1 VTLLVLGSPAEE
13 DVGGKCMMIERGAF
27 DGVDVALMA
36 HPAPFDIAA
45 PPMYG
50 VESCEVKYKGQAVH
64 ASVAPEAGVNA
75 LDGLV
80 TAYQAIAQLRQ
91 HMRRDARIHGIIT
104 YGGSAANVVPDRAEA
119 KFLVRSLQPQYLAD
133 LKARVERCFLAGA
146 QASGAQVEVKWAPY
160 PYLPMNNNNTLAA
173 AYEANAKAVGRSFL
187 GQAVE
192 STGSTDQGN
201 VSWVVP
207 AIHPT
212 FNVGAFAINHTEAFT
227 EVAATDAAHK
237 AMIEVGQALAMTGVD
252 IVMSPELL
260 REAKS
265 DFGVARPD

>member
-1 VTLLVLGSPAEE
+1 MRV
-13 DVGGKCMMIERGAF
+13 ERGALK
-27 DGVDVALMA
+27 DLDVALMA
-36 HPAPFDIAA
+36 GPAPFDTPD

-50 VESCEVKYKGQAVH
+50 VVQVHVVYKGRVVH
-64 ASVAPEAGVNA
+64 ASVAPEAGINA
-75 LDGLV
+75 LDALV

-104 YGGSAANVVPDRAEA
+104 YGGSAPNVVPDRAEA
-119 KFLVRSLQPQYLAD
+119 KFLVRALQPQYLVD

-146 QASGAQVEVKWAPY
+146 QASGAQVEVKWAQY
-160 PYLPMNNNNTLAA
+160 PYLPMNNNPSLAA
-173 AYEANAKAVGRSFL
+173 AYEANARAVGRAFL
-187 GQAVE
+187 EQAVD

-212 FNVGAFAINHTEAFT
+212 FGVGAFAINHTEAFT
-227 EVAATDAAHK
+227 QVAATDAAHK

-252 IVMSPELL
+252 LVMNPDLL
-260 REAKS
+260 RQAKAE
-265 DFGVARPD
+265 FGGAAPL

>member
-1 VTLLVLGSPAEE
+1 
-13 DVGGKCMMIERGAF
+13 MMIERGAF

-36 HPAPFDIAA
+36 HPAPFDIAS

-146 QASGAQVEVKWAPY
+146 QASGAEVEVKWAPY
-160 PYLPMNNNNTLAA
+160 RYLPMNNNASLAS
-173 AYEANAKAVGRSFL
+173 AYEANATAVGRSFL
-187 GQAVE
+187 GQPVE

-227 EVAATDAAHK
+227 QVAATDAAHK

-252 IVMSPELL
+252 VVLNEELL
-260 REAKS
+260 RQAKS
-265 DFGVARPD
+265 EFGVVRPD